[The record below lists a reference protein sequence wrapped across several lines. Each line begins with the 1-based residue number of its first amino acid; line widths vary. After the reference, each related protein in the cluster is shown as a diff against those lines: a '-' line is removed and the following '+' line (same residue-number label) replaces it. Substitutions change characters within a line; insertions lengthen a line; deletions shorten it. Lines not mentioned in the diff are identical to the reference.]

1 MRVSKVYFV
10 NEICSKGEMADKN
23 KSRVGIDL
31 MSTLNFV
38 GVPPVLGHDT
48 RTTPGFMDL
57 RYADIESYHAHS
69 SCFCL
74 DKKCR
79 VRGKKQGFDGLQTSW
94 PLLFGCEIL
103 IVGTKCGRR
112 LSST

>member
-10 NEICSKGEMADKN
+10 NEICSKGFPEMADKN

-48 RTTPGFMDL
+48 RTTPGFMESRYRVLSCPLQLFQLGQKVSGSAKSRDL
-57 RYADIESYHAHS
+57 TGY
-69 SCFCL
+69 
-74 DKKCR
+74 
-79 VRGKKQGFDGLQTSW
+79 KQA
-94 PLLFGCEIL
+94 
-103 IVGTKCGRR
+103 GRFF
-112 LSST
+112 SAAKS

>member
-10 NEICSKGEMADKN
+10 NEICSKGFPEMADKN

-48 RTTPGFMDL
+48 RTTPGFMESRYRVLSCPLQLFQLGQKVSGSAKSRDL
-57 RYADIESYHAHS
+57 TGY
-69 SCFCL
+69 
-74 DKKCR
+74 
-79 VRGKKQGFDGLQTSW
+79 KQAA
-94 PLLFGCEIL
+94 
-103 IVGTKCGRR
+103 
-112 LSST
+112 